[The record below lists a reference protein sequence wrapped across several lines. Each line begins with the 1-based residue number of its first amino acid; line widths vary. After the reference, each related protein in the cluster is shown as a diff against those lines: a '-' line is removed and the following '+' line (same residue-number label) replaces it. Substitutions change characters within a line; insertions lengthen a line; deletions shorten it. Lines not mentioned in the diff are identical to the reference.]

1 MDDTARPVAPS
12 RAYANYVLAVLVL
25 VYVINYVDRLALNV
39 VGGLCY
45 WQASKS
51 YAAELA
57 AGK

>member
-1 MDDTARPVAPS
+1 
-12 RAYANYVLAVLVL
+12 VLAVLVL